1 MSAKRGQIL
10 IKLNNVQVA
19 DPGAEVRQRTDKGFQ
34 SLDNEQLVFVL
45 HRLMLE
51 MNRRSMILTDH

>member
-1 MSAKRGQIL
+1 MSSKRGRIL
-10 IKLNNVQVA
+10 IRLDNIQVA
-19 DPGAEVRQRTDKGFQ
+19 DPGADVRQKTDQGFRA
-34 SLDNEQLVFVL
+34 LDNEQLVFVL